1 MIFRTW
7 RSAASSFFSDGTSI
21 RARRDAVC
29 KRSQVKGE
37 TQDYWAERVEAE
49 AIAAQKRE
57 LQKPYPMWRSKNR
70 KARLAALAERERA
83 FREGVTQRRRKDLVD
98 LEAAIQAI
106 NEERWPA
113 EEKEAAQ

>member
-1 MIFRTW
+1 MAFRTW
-7 RSAASSFFSDGTSI
+7 RSAARSFFSDGTTM
-21 RARRDAVC
+21 RVRRDAVST
-29 KRSQVKGE
+29 RSKVKGE
-37 TQDYWAERVEAE
+37 THAYWAESVEAE

-57 LQKPYPMWRSKNR
+57 LQKPYPVWRSKDR

-106 NEERWPA
+106 NDGRWPA